1 MGPLPRLF
9 LHYFDLHFLEAASR
23 NRDPAQIVGE
33 LRLATRLAILVADE
47 VIVPAA
53 SYFESPL
60 CAKILDELS
69 SLFPTGT
76 IRLVGG
82 DPSVQDF
89 IRSKLSTYDE
99 GGRQHLAYQAA
110 AASEALFPPFMLRRR
125 SSTHDITA
133 AWLDRSEAPGFLEE
147 QFGTSISLVPGGFL
161 EKWRTVPEVLGG
173 RAFTPEYAA
182 QHIADGLL
190 AAEITAKVHGF
201 INDEYFR
208 SFSREFAAGFVTDLI
223 LLSSPHDLDDRY
235 GNIHFSRARRA
246 LQIAGLLERVMTCD
260 AQALL
265 DLKGTQQ
272 VAMAVLP
279 CIVATTQMSQLHG
292 TAKLD
297 VQVDLSPA
305 IAALR
310 AVEPGGN
317 TATKYQKQVTAIL
330 DQVFAHSLL
339 TGELEYPVNNK
350 RKRIDVKW
358 VNTGEGSLFS
368 WIHRSFRAPII
379 LGECK
384 NYSDDVANPEVDQL
398 AGRFAPYRSEFGFLL
413 CRKVEN
419 KALLL
424 ERCRDIARAQRGII
438 VVLDDDNVED
448 LATMSHE
455 GGWDDPQAI
464 YLLKLIDDVRN

>member
-1 MGPLPRLF
+1 MAPLPRLF

-23 NRDPAQIVGE
+23 NRDLAQIVGE

-60 CAKILDELS
+60 CAKILNELS
-69 SLFPTGT
+69 PLFPTGT

-89 IRSKLSTYDE
+89 IRSKLTTYDE

-110 AASEALFPPFMLRRR
+110 AASEDLFPPFRIRRR
-125 SSTHDITA
+125 SSTRDITA
-133 AWLDRSEAPGFLEE
+133 AWLDRSEAPTFLEE
-147 QFGTSISLVPGGFL
+147 QFGSVVSLLPGGFL
-161 EKWRTVPEVLGG
+161 EKWKTVPDVLGG
-173 RAFTPEYAA
+173 RAFTPEYVA

-190 AAEITAKVHGF
+190 TADITSKVHAF

-235 GNIHFSRARRA
+235 GNVHFSRARRA
-246 LQIAGLLERVMTCD
+246 LETAGLLAHVMTCD

-265 DLKGTQQ
+265 ELKGTQQ
-272 VAMAVLP
+272 MAMALLP
-279 CIVATTQMSQLHG
+279 CIISTTQTSRLHG
-292 TAKLD
+292 APKLD
-297 VQVDLSPA
+297 VHVDLAPA

-310 AVEPGGN
+310 AVKPGGN
-317 TATKYQKQVTAIL
+317 TATKYQRQVTAIL

-339 TGELEYPVNNK
+339 TGVLEYPVNNK

-358 VNTGEGSLFS
+358 VNTGEGSVFS
-368 WIHRSFRAPII
+368 WIHRSFRAPVI

-384 NYSDDVANPEVDQL
+384 NYSVDVANPELDQL

-448 LATMSHE
+448 LAMMSHE
-455 GGWDDPQAI
+455 GGWDDPQAV
-464 YLLKLIDDVRN
+464 YLLKLIEDVRD